1 LRNSKILEIALEKGE
16 KEKKKITIL
25 LSTTWKQ
32 PQMEVYK
39 IGKFLNIALIQN
51 I

>member
-1 LRNSKILEIALEKGE
+1 MNSKILAIALERGE
-16 KEKKKITIL
+16 KEKKRITIL

-39 IGKFLNIALIQN
+39 IGKFLNITLIQN